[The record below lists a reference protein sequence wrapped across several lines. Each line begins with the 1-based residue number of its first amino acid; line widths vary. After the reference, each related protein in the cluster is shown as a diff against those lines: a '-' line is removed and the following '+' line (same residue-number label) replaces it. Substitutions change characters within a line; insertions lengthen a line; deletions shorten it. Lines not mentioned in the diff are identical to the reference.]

1 MTDKMMGRPKSDRV
15 CDTYLASLP
24 PVDAE
29 PVAWMRDLDGT
40 GSLHPASQGD
50 PGSFPVYPAAAI
62 IALQGERDR
71 WEKHATTSDGVLE
84 RTRAKL
90 ETADAEVARLKAER
104 DELQEALDLRW
115 KADMRAITEW
125 REVTG
130 RELTLP
136 DHIDLVHFLLMGLD
150 LQVSEN
156 QKAEAEVARLKDE
169 LTKAHRV
176 IELFESFGC
185 PVCGGDCASAN
196 PPVMSCPMQQ
206 ARSFRDGQKTGEKG

>member
-1 MTDKMMGRPKSDRV
+1 MIDLKKYGYPRKRDENEPDALV
-15 CDTYLASLP
+15 GPLP
-24 PVDAE
+24 PVDAK

-62 IALQGERDR
+62 IALQGEVQ
-71 WEKHATTSDGVLE
+71 ELNKLLSDGANG
-84 RTRAKL
+84 RAL
-90 ETADAEVARLKAER
+90 AAEAEVARLKAER

-156 QKAEAEVARLKDE
+156 QKAEAEVARLKAE
-169 LTKAHRV
+169 LAVLTAQLDDMEWLSPDGFADWQKSYRNR
-176 IELFESFGC
+176 SF
-185 PVCGGDCASAN
+185 
-196 PPVMSCPMQQ
+196 
-206 ARSFRDGQKTGEKG
+206 FRDGQKTGEKR